1 MIYYSDTRNWIS
13 MQYQDRV
20 SSLLASGYECLK
32 NADLGSASKAFD
44 QAMHDDFDNP
54 EVLFA
59 MKCAQF
65 WNGILK
71 ELGGL
76 ETALGKGDRIVA
88 RWKSFQDFL
97 SRIPGDFEKAL
108 YAFKRLAFGLALD
121 FYLSVPDEVKTS
133 LGAEFDFRLG
143 RCRKALGDYE
153 TALQHLERA
162 AKFKKDDARYM
173 AELADCQALSGEQR
187 ISKTLFR
194 EAFFIAPDKIDLEL
208 LESDMI
214 RKLIQRTEESRK
226 ELKELAE
233 WIPVYGELSG
243 LFGLPRELTPS
254 ERSRLTSSMFQLE
267 NDIRENPSLEQSLKP
282 RLLNRYFWLLRHY
295 EATGTEQAKLEKT
308 LQKIRLL
315 DENIF
320 KQYES

>member
-1 MIYYSDTRNWIS
+1 
-13 MQYQDRV
+13 MQNQDRV
-20 SSLLASGYECLK
+20 SSLLALGYECLK
-32 NADLGSASKAFD
+32 NADLNSALKSFD
-44 QAMHDDFDNP
+44 QAMHEDFDNR
-54 EVLFA
+54 EVLYS
-59 MKCAQF
+59 MKCGQF
-65 WNGILK
+65 WNGIIEELK
-71 ELGGL
+71 SL
-76 ETALGKGDRIVA
+76 ETPLGKGDRVIL

-97 SRIPGDFEKAL
+97 ARIPGDFEKTL
-108 YAFKRLAFGLALD
+108 YAFKRMAFGLALD
-121 FYLSVPDEVKTS
+121 FYLSVPDEVKAS

-194 EAFFIAPDKIDLEL
+194 EAFFLAPDKIDLEL

-214 RKLIQRTEESRK
+214 RKLIQKTQEHRGK
-226 ELKELAE
+226 GKDMAE

-243 LFGLPRELTPS
+243 LFGLSRELTPS

-267 NDIRENPSLEQSLKP
+267 NDLRENPSLEQILKP
-282 RLLNRYFWLLRHY
+282 RLLNRYFWLLSHY
-295 EATGTEQAKLEKT
+295 EATGAEQAKVDKT

-315 DENIF
+315 DEEIF